1 MDIAAQNTTTST
13 ASTGPAPGAAGAYD
27 PAAQDAVGAG
37 GTTGAP
43 EASGS
48 PGTTGSAG
56 GTATGLG
63 DRLASYR
70 MRRSTTDKMLG
81 GVCGGLARDL
91 GADVALL
98 RVIVLV
104 LTLVSGGAA
113 ALVYLAAWLVAPAE

>member
-1 MDIAAQNTTTST
+1 MDIAAQNTTTSS
-13 ASTGPAPGAAGAYD
+13 STGPAAGAAGAYD
-27 PAAQDAVGAG
+27 PTAQDAVGAG

-43 EASGS
+43 EAAGS
-48 PGTTGSAG
+48 PGTSGSAG
-56 GTATGLG
+56 GAAAGLG
-63 DRLASYR
+63 DRLAAYR

-104 LTLVSGGAA
+104 LTLVTGGAA